1 MASEFL
7 KRKAQA
13 YAAIG
18 EENNAGRETIRLEI
32 DPTNWGKFYELL
44 LLIDGLNVYIKNKI
58 QSSLQLIQIK
68 TEQLE
73 RDLRLNNTVTRKWSG
88 FNDKT
93 PVFDFNK
100 NENIVTWLDQINT
113 IIELRMQKRNR
124 RRGGGV

>member
-13 YAAIG
+13 YAEIG
-18 EENNAGRETIRLEI
+18 EENNAGRETIMLEI
-32 DPTNWGKFYELL
+32 DPTNWEKFNELL
-44 LLIDGLNVYIKNKI
+44 FITDGLNVNIKNKI

-68 TEQLE
+68 TERLE

-88 FNDKT
+88 FNDKA

-124 RRGGGV
+124 RREGSV